1 MRHEFPL
8 WVRLAVISWS
18 IPATWLAIRWSR

>member
-8 WVRLAVISWS
+8 WVRLAVIAAAPFA
-18 IPATWLAIRWSR
+18 IRLAIRWSR

>member
-8 WVRLAVISWS
+8 WVRLVVIAAA
-18 IPATWLAIRWSR
+18 PFVLRLAIRWSR